1 MLSLP
6 DLIHWPTE
14 DRPKTKAI
22 FEDLLGDGFA
32 KSRRL
37 LKRFRQ
43 EVLREYTVKNC
54 EKASVDNYIPITYS
68 AAKAIGKEVVR
79 GEELIVTKSSGRMRV
94 KSPAPARRKQ
104 SQSRKRSSRKDSS
117 DTDEDES
124 VSDVSDTP
132 EIEVPEIEE
141 SDSSDDDTP
150 VVRRSKASSKRSS
163 SPRRSKRQ
171 SPRSKR

>member
-37 LKRFRQ
+37 QKRFRQ

-124 VSDVSDTP
+124 VSITP
-132 EIEVPEIEE
+132 EIEEPEIEE